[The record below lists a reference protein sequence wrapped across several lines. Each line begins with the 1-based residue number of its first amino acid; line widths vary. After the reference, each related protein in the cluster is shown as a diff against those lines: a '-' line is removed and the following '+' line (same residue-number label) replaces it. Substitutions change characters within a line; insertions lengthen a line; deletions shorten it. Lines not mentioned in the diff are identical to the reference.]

1 VFTYS
6 LFSQCLSVSVAIF
19 NFNQEEKMPFTLI
32 KGRFKPMAGTPD
44 GDSIRFLADD
54 IKLWKNLEGRSVELG
69 TGPET
74 KNTAQL
80 RLDGVDAI
88 EKGAAKPLSE
98 QARDSLFKM
107 IGFDEKNN
115 PEPRG
120 FILTRMTDD
129 VAGRPITL
137 AFRGTTRKND
147 GATVF
152 ADGPLLRESINV
164 HQARAGFAYPLYYNT
179 LFAEL
184 RRELD
189 EAINLA
195 KEDKAGLWPADRT
208 TQGVTVKSQADLAT
222 IAPIWPKLWRRLDEY
237 LRKNKS
243 LSGFVQFLEKSN
255 ERVDVLNVMEERG
268 FQDLV
273 EVRNST
279 VRMIEPPEN
288 LRFVAQAGRRS
299 R

>member
-1 VFTYS
+1 LAVF
-6 LFSQCLSVSVAIF
+6 F
-19 NFNQEEKMPFTLI
+19 NFNQEERMPFTLI

-44 GDSIRFLADD
+44 GDSIRFLSDD
-54 IKLWKNLEGRSVELG
+54 IKLWKNLEGRPVEIG

-74 KNTAQL
+74 KNSAQL
-80 RLDGVDAI
+80 RLEGIDAI
-88 EKGAAKPLSE
+88 ERGATRPLAE

-107 IGFDEKNN
+107 IGFDENNN

-137 AFRGTTRKND
+137 AFAGTTRKTD

-152 ADGPLLRESINV
+152 ADGPMLRESINI

-184 RRELD
+184 RNELD

-208 TQGVTVKSQADLAT
+208 TQGVTVRSHANLAT
-222 IAPIWPKLWRRLDEY
+222 VAPIWPKLWRRLDEY

-243 LSGFVQFLEKSN
+243 LAGFVQFLENSN

-288 LRFVAQAGRRS
+288 LRFVAKAGRRS

>member
-1 VFTYS
+1 
-6 LFSQCLSVSVAIF
+6 
-19 NFNQEEKMPFTLI
+19 MPFILI
-32 KGRFKPMAGTPD
+32 KGRFKPMTGAPD

-54 IKLWKNLEGRSVELG
+54 IRLWKNLEGRPVELG
-69 TGPET
+69 TGSET
-74 KNTAQL
+74 MNTTQL
-80 RLDGVDAI
+80 RLEGIDAL
-88 EKGAAKPLSE
+88 EKGATKPLAE
-98 QARDSLFKM
+98 NARESLFRV
-107 IGFDEKNN
+107 IGFDERSN

-120 FILTRMTDD
+120 YVLTRMTDD

-137 AFRGTTRKND
+137 AFAGTTRKND
-147 GATVF
+147 GATVH
-152 ADGPLLRESINV
+152 ADGPMVRASVNI

-184 RRELD
+184 RKEID
-189 EAINLA
+189 EAIYLA

-208 TQGVTVKSQADLAT
+208 TEGVTIKSRADLAT
-222 IAPIWPKLWRRLDEY
+222 VPPIWPKLWRRLDEY
-237 LRKNKS
+237 LRKEKS

-255 ERVDVLNVMEERG
+255 ERTDVLNVMEERG

-288 LRFVAQAGRRS
+288 LRFVAKAGRRG

>member
-1 VFTYS
+1 
-6 LFSQCLSVSVAIF
+6 
-19 NFNQEEKMPFTLI
+19 MPYLLI

-54 IKLWKNLEGRSVELG
+54 IKLWKNLEGRPVELG

-74 KNTAQL
+74 RNTTQL
-80 RLDGVDAI
+80 RLDGVDTL
-88 EKGAAKPLSE
+88 EKDATKPLAE
-98 QARDSLFKM
+98 QARDSLIKV
-107 IGFDEKNN
+107 IGFDENSN

-120 FILTRMTDD
+120 FVLTRMTDD

-137 AFRGTTRKND
+137 AFAGTTRRTD
-147 GATVF
+147 GATVY
-152 ADGPLLRESINV
+152 ADGPLIRESVNI

-184 RRELD
+184 RKEFD
-189 EAINLA
+189 EAIYLA
-195 KEDKAGLWPADRT
+195 KEDKAGLWPTDRT
-208 TQGVTVKSQADLAT
+208 TQGVTVKSRANLAT
-222 IAPIWPKLWRRLDEY
+222 VPPIWPKLWRRLDEY

-255 ERVDVLNVMEERG
+255 ERVNVLNVMEERG

-288 LRFVAQAGRRS
+288 LMFVAKAGGRIR
-299 R
+299 

>member
-1 VFTYS
+1 
-6 LFSQCLSVSVAIF
+6 VAIF
-19 NFNQEEKMPFTLI
+19 LISTRRKKMPFTLI

-44 GDSIRFLADD
+44 GDSIRFLADEV
-54 IKLWKNLEGRSVELG
+54 KLWKNLEGRTVELG

-74 KNTAQL
+74 KNTALL

-88 EKGAAKPLSE
+88 ERGATTPLAE
-98 QARDSLFKM
+98 QARDSLFRV
-107 IGFDEKNN
+107 IGFDEHSN

-129 VAGRPITL
+129 VAGRPISL
-137 AFRGTTRKND
+137 AFAGTTRRND
-147 GATVF
+147 GTTVF
-152 ADGPLLRESINV
+152 ADGPMLRESINI

-184 RRELD
+184 RKEID

-195 KEDKAGLWPADRT
+195 KEDKAGFWPADRT
-208 TQGVTVKSQADLAT
+208 TQGVTVKRHADLAT
-222 IAPIWPKLWRRLDEY
+222 VAPIWPKLWRRLDEY

-243 LSGFVQFLEKSN
+243 LAGFVQFLENSN

-288 LRFVAQAGRRS
+288 LRFIAKAGRRS